1 MSRAGGP
8 VSSGDTAAAFVIAHA
23 RYWLTVAPKVR
34 GELRRWHARAEAMA
48 DPTLRRC
55 AADKLRD
62 ERANTE
68 AIATLC
74 TLAPRRHRAALVVA
88 AVALQVMYD
97 YLDAVTEQDVER
109 PLRNSRQLFRTFAV
123 ALTPGEAPVD
133 YYRYHPQRDDDGY
146 LDALVATAR
155 DALAD
160 LPALSVVLP
169 AARDA
174 AARFAEAQA
183 RSHAVRREGVAQLE
197 RWAQRPADE
206 VDLAWWEWAAGAA
219 ASVLAMHALLC
230 TAADRRATT
239 AQTTDIDRAYLLAST
254 LTTLLDS
261 LIDDEQD
268 TTDDAHRF
276 IAYYPTTQA
285 AGCRMSTIS
294 RRAVAATRELPR
306 AAHHVMTIAGIAAFY
321 LSSPKAHTG
330 VVRHVT
336 SATIDALKP
345 MIGPAIASLKLWR
358 RVTQRV

>member
-34 GELRRWHARAEAMA
+34 SELRRWYGHAEAIS

-74 TLAPRRHRAALVVA
+74 TLAPRRHRGALVVA

-97 YLDAVTEQDVER
+97 YLDAVTEQDVDR
-109 PLRNSRQLFRTFAV
+109 PLRNSRQLFRSFAV
-123 ALTPGEAPVD
+123 VLTPGEMPVD
-133 YYRYHPQRDDDGY
+133 YYRYHPQHDDGGY
-146 LDALVATAR
+146 LDALVAAAGN
-155 DALAD
+155 ALVG
-160 LPALSVVLP
+160 LPALPVVLP
-169 AARDA
+169 IARGA

-183 RSHAVRREGVAQLE
+183 RSHAVPREGVAQLE
-197 RWAQRPADE
+197 QWAQQPAAD
-206 VDLAWWEWAAGAA
+206 VDLWWWEWAAGAA
-219 ASVLAMHALLC
+219 ASVLALHALLC
-230 TAADRRATT
+230 AAADWRATSRQ
-239 AQTTDIDRAYLLAST
+239 AADIDHAYLLAST

-268 TTDDAHRF
+268 TAADAHRY
-276 IAYYPTTQA
+276 IAYYPSPRV
-285 AGCRMSTIS
+285 AGCLMSTVA
-294 RRAVAATRELPR
+294 RRAVAATRDLPR

-321 LSSPKAHTG
+321 LSSPKARNGT
-330 VVRHVT
+330 VLQVAASTTDV
-336 SATIDALKP
+336 LKP
-345 MIGPAIASLKLWR
+345 TIGPALRALRLWR
-358 RVTQRV
+358 RVARQA